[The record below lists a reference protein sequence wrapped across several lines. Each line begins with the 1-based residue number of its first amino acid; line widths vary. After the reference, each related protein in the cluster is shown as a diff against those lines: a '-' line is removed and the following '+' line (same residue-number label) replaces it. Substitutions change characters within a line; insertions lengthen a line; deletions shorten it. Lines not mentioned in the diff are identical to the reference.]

1 MYHVSARAHPP
12 PTKKIASYGWMYTCL
27 RSNFLGHTV
36 AEFDFV
42 KNIFASQ
49 IYFASPIYFVI
60 WNLLILSTYQAGIPT
75 QSSSQA
81 TIVGPFHN
89 AKGVPAFMASSSN
102 SCLWVK
108 LKWNKKTHYYTL
120 ITHANDKS
128 LDLTNLT
135 FSSSA
140 GQSLLCPQGLRDP
153 PYYRIEPF
161 PVLLDNCNPDVDSLT
176 KELSR
181 NLQILFWDFCLSS
194 RISFQGMTSS
204 LSSLLQRLLQQLFLV
219 LHEVVLHEGNPGK
232 HNKWINGLNNWKWK
246 QVLQNFHL

>member
-1 MYHVSARAHPP
+1 MCNS
-12 PTKKIASYGWMYTCL
+12 
-27 RSNFLGHTV
+27 
-36 AEFDFV
+36 
-42 KNIFASQ
+42 FASQ

-120 ITHANDKS
+120 ITHANGKS

-140 GQSLLCPQGLRDP
+140 GQSLLL
-153 PYYRIEPF
+153 
-161 PVLLDNCNPDVDSLT
+161 CNPYVDSLT

-219 LHEVVLHEGNPGK
+219 LHEVVLREGNPGK
-232 HNKWINGLNNWKWK
+232 HNKWINWLNNWT
-246 QVLQNFHL
+246 QLNN